1 MTNTEFNKLIEAAN
15 LKQSVSLEA
24 ARLVLVKNYN
34 RSQAAR
40 ELGIAQPTVTA
51 MLHKIP
57 TGICKYCGHAVKNN

>member
-1 MTNTEFNKLIEAAN
+1 MTNTEFNKLTKAAK

-34 RSQAAR
+34 RSQAGR

-57 TGICKYCGHAVKNN
+57 SKICGCCGAAVYK